1 MGLGQTGSGTQATR
15 MKRELHSFHGGL
27 EFETF
32 KDITDKIITI
42 QHPLPKR
49 IILPLRQHIG
59 IPSIPVVKTGDHV
72 LKGQLIARA
81 DGYVSIPLHA
91 STSGI
96 VIDIGDYPVPHAGEL
111 EATCIV
117 IEPDGEDRWCDIQ
130 PTENFLSVDP
140 VQLQQIIRDCGIAGL
155 GGAGFPAHVKLHEGV
170 VNIVDTLIINGV
182 ECEPYITC
190 DDRLIQEKAHYVVAG
205 TRMIRHAVQAKHC
218 VIAVEEDMP
227 DAYAALAKW
236 IDDDIELV
244 KVPVRYPSGG
254 EKQLIQ
260 VITGK
265 EVPSGGLAIHIGI
278 VVQNVATAAAVYRAV
293 TRGEPV
299 ISRYVTITGE
309 VATPR
314 NLQVLLGTPVSDCLK
329 ACGYEHNDN
338 HQIIQGGPMMGIHIK
353 NRDIPVIKTTN
364 CILVKHIQIIP
375 AEMPCIRCGN
385 CADVCPIK
393 LLPQQLY
400 WHARSDNFEQT
411 QQYHIFDCIECGCCS
426 YVCPS
431 HIPLVQYYRYAK
443 TQIAAGERKRDGAD
457 HSKQRFLQ
465 RQQRL
470 LADKQEK
477 PPLTEEA
484 DSMSGMADQDNQAK
498 NSYIDAAVSRTR
510 EKRRQIQELD
520 KDE

>member
-1 MGLGQTGSGTQATR
+1 MSRQLY
-15 MKRELHSFHGGL
+15 EFHGGL
-27 EFETF
+27 RFETG
-32 KDITDKIITI
+32 KHLTDKIAAI
-42 QHPLPKR
+42 QHPLPNR

-59 IPSIPVVKTGDHV
+59 IPSVPVVKTGEHV

-91 STSGI
+91 STSGT

-111 EATCIV
+111 LATCIV

-130 PTENFLSVDP
+130 PTENFLAVDP
-140 VQLQQIIRDCGIAGL
+140 KQLQEIIRDCGIAGL
-155 GGAGFPAHVKLHEGV
+155 GGAGFPAHVKLNEGV

-218 VIAVEEDMP
+218 VIAVEDDMP
-227 DAYAALAKW
+227 EAYAALAKW

-244 KVPVRYPSGG
+244 NVPTRYPAGG

-265 EVPSGGLAIHIGI
+265 EVPSGGLSIHIGI
-278 VVQNVATAAAVYRAV
+278 VVHNVATAAAVYRAV

-299 ISRYVTITGE
+299 ISRYVTVTGE
-309 VATPR
+309 VGTPR

-338 HQIIQGGPMMGIHIK
+338 HRVILGGPMMGMHIR
-353 NRDIPVIKTTN
+353 NPDIPVIKTTN
-364 CILVKHIQIIP
+364 CILVKQIEPIP
-375 AEMPCIRCGN
+375 PEMPCIRCGA
-385 CADVCPIK
+385 CVDVCPIK

-400 WHARSDNFEQT
+400 WHARSDNLEQA
-411 QQYHIFDCIECGCCS
+411 QQFHIFDCIECGCCS

-431 HIPLVQYYRYAK
+431 HIPLVQYYRYSK
-443 TQIAAGERKRDGAD
+443 TQIAAEERRRDGAD
-457 HSKQRFLQ
+457 HAKQRFLQ
-465 RQQRL
+465 RQQRQERDKEAKIAIPAVPA
-470 LADKQEK
+470 ADTCK
-477 PPLTEEA
+477 
-484 DSMSGMADQDNQAK
+484 
-498 NSYIDAAVSRTR
+498 SYIESAVARIR
-510 EKRRQIQELD
+510 EKRRQLQQPNQEGA
-520 KDE
+520 DEQD